1 MLVKESDEFVA
12 QKMISTII
20 QSSNYFQTSEQISK
34 LVLKARSMF
43 LASGVLII
51 NYNFVFFANK
61 KKTIRRSL
69 FIDCIIILSLNT
81 LVLISLSVFSYF

>member
-1 MLVKESDEFVA
+1 MLVKESNEFVA
-12 QKMISTII
+12 QKMISTIM

-51 NYNFVFFANK
+51 NYNFEFFAK
-61 KKTIRRSL
+61 KQNIRRSP
-69 FIDCIIILSLNT
+69 FIDCIISLSLNT
-81 LVLISLSVFSYF
+81 LVLISLSVFS